1 MKSGNRG
8 VFVGGVCIVFI
19 NQSEQFKSA
28 PVSRAECLRLQID
41 KQVFEIASRS
51 TTRSSSTRRKNTD
64 GKNAQSSNKDTQYGK
79 KDAEAINIDV
89 QQSIPSS
96 GPFMND
102 AEQCTPANT
111 EALKSK
117 MESRSTEQES
127 LIGYV
132 QNLSPLKRNRKN
144 TLDYA
149 SMTLQTASGNRE
161 VLLYSPPK
169 RSLLLESEK
178 SRRPIKVSCLTSTPD
193 RKKLIINDMTKV
205 SFPDSSEYSFQF
217 EDVHLATPDPMT
229 ILQVLNES
237 DEWNLVTVKGKVL
250 TVKDPVIVGERKLK
264 LAEAHLQMQVEVLAW
279 IFGKR

>member
-1 MKSGNRG
+1 M
-8 VFVGGVCIVFI
+8 
-19 NQSEQFKSA
+19 
-28 PVSRAECLRLQID
+28 
-41 KQVFEIASRS
+41 ASRS
-51 TTRSSSTRRKNTD
+51 STRGSSTRRKNVD
-64 GKNAQSSNKDTQYGK
+64 CKNTQSSNKDTHYGK
-79 KDAEAINIDV
+79 KDAEASNIDV

-96 GPFMND
+96 GSSMID
-102 AEQCTPANT
+102 VESGVEQCTPAFT

-178 SRRPIKVSCLTSTPD
+178 SRRPIKVSCLTCTPD
-193 RKKLIINDMTKV
+193 KKKLIINDMTKV

-217 EDVHLATPDPMT
+217 EDVSLATPDPMT

-237 DEWNLVTVKGKVL
+237 DEWNL
-250 TVKDPVIVGERKLK
+250 P
-264 LAEAHLQMQVEVLAW
+264 
-279 IFGKR
+279 

>member
-1 MKSGNRG
+1 MAAGSM
-8 VFVGGVCIVFI
+8 
-19 NQSEQFKSA
+19 
-28 PVSRAECLRLQID
+28 P
-41 KQVFEIASRS
+41 
-51 TTRSSSTRRKNTD
+51 RSSSMRWKNTN

-79 KDAEAINIDV
+79 KDAEPLNIDV

-96 GPFMND
+96 GPFMN
-102 AEQCTPANT
+102 EVELCTPTCT
-111 EALKSK
+111 EAVMSK
-117 MESRSTEQES
+117 MDTHSTEQES

-205 SFPDSSEYSFQF
+205 SFPDSSECSFQF
-217 EDVHLATPDPMT
+217 EDVRLATPDPMT

-237 DEWNLVTVKGKVL
+237 DE
-250 TVKDPVIVGERKLK
+250 
-264 LAEAHLQMQVEVLAW
+264 
-279 IFGKR
+279 

>member
-1 MKSGNRG
+1 MASAISDKLLI
-8 VFVGGVCIVFI
+8 GG
-19 NQSEQFKSA
+19 
-28 PVSRAECLRLQID
+28 
-41 KQVFEIASRS
+41 S
-51 TTRSSSTRRKNTD
+51 TSRSSSTRRKNTD
-64 GKNAQSSNKDTQYGK
+64 LKNAQSSNKDTQYGK

-89 QQSIPSS
+89 QQSILSS

-102 AEQCTPANT
+102 VEQCTPAYT

-144 TLDYA
+144 SLDYA
-149 SMTLQTASGNRE
+149 SMTLQTASGNRQ
-161 VLLYSPPK
+161 VLLYSSPK

-193 RKKLIINDMTKV
+193 RKKLIINDMTKI
-205 SFPDSSEYSFQF
+205 SFLDSSEYSFQF
-217 EDVHLATPDPMT
+217 EDVRLATPDPMT

-237 DEWNLVTVKGKVL
+237 DEWKLGYR
-250 TVKDPVIVGERKLK
+250 ERQSLD
-264 LAEAHLQMQVEVLAW
+264 
-279 IFGKR
+279 R